1 MASTNIDLALA
12 TCIVA
17 TGREANDTDSVLLRS
32 VLFLLFLFFF
42 VSTCQSQCLL
52 LDQYQNGECYHG
64 YWCEGKRHGLGT
76 LHLSNT
82 EVFDGGWN
90 DNKKNGIGLYFWIDG
105 EVDVSLY
112 HNDVRVES
120 IRWSKDRRSSFF
132 LDLKQSK
139 KSDIALSK
147 ATEIVR
153 GWETDQQRVSFSVA
167 GSDS

>member
-1 MASTNIDLALA
+1 M
-12 TCIVA
+12 
-17 TGREANDTDSVLLRS
+17 
-32 VLFLLFLFFF
+32 
-42 VSTCQSQCLL
+42 
-52 LDQYQNGECYHG
+52 
-64 YWCEGKRHGLGT
+64 
-76 LHLSNT
+76 SNT

-105 EVDVSLY
+105 EVDASLY

-167 GSDS
+167 GCDG